1 MGKVLVMADTVACLP
16 KELAEEKGIKV
27 VPAANIT
34 YDNQTYIEGVT
45 LTAAQAY
52 EMIRKNPD
60 HFMTSAV
67 TPGLLLDEF
76 RKLSKEHQDIFLVT
90 ISSKLS
96 AVCQSANLAAESL
109 SKESPQANIRAFD
122 SRTCAGAEGLVA
134 LSAADAA
141 DKGMTLDQIADTAE
155 KVRRKTTGLIYLDT
169 LRFTYRTGRMSKSA
183 SRIASILNIKPI
195 SIMSD
200 EGTMELV
207 DKVRKRSDGFK
218 KLIEH
223 IKKHSDTESLHFM
236 VSHADAPDSA
246 KAFVE
251 QLKQEFNCLSMIV
264 SDYSPVMGYST
275 GPGALFVGF
284 HPELDL

>member
-1 MGKVLVMADTVACLP
+1 MGNVIVMTDTVACLP
-16 KELAEEKGIKV
+16 NELAEEKGIKV

-45 LTAAQAY
+45 LTAAKAY
-52 EMIRKNPD
+52 EMINNNPD

-76 RKLSKEHQDIFLVT
+76 RKLSKDYNGIFFIT

-109 SKESPQANIRAFD
+109 SQESPQTSVHAFD
-122 SRTCAGAEGLVA
+122 SRTCAGAEGLIA
-134 LSAADAA
+134 LAAAEAA
-141 DKGMTLDQIADTAE
+141 AKGMNLDQLAQTAE
-155 KVRRKTTGLIYLDT
+155 DVRQKTTGLIYLDT

-195 SIMSD
+195 SMMSN

-207 DKVRKRSDGFK
+207 DKVRKRSDGFR
-218 KLIEH
+218 KLIEL
-223 IKKHSDTESLHFM
+223 IKKESDTDSLHFM
-236 VSHADAPDSA
+236 VSHADAPDA
-246 KAFVE
+246 AQNFTE
-251 QLKQEFNCLSMIV
+251 QLKQEFNCLSMII

-284 HPELDL
+284 HPELRL